1 MPLNIF
7 IEGPNGSGKSMLT
20 DYVKNLLKYDQVNL
34 GHRDGDQFVRYLSEY
49 GRQRTVFCRA
59 HWSEAVYSDLFGRI
73 NPFTSDEIVCLNK
86 AASLRG
92 VVVLCLP
99 DSADVLRQRYQE
111 RQKLEGM
118 AQVTVEKYEQL
129 GREWELWEQWLA
141 KRYDGNGKTGHSHAD
156 VIYRSRDHADLLK
169 TAEQI
174 ARNAGVDLV
183 RR

>member
-1 MPLNIF
+1 
-7 IEGPNGSGKSMLT
+7 
-20 DYVKNLLKYDQVNL
+20 
-34 GHRDGDQFVRYLSEY
+34 
-49 GRQRTVFCRA
+49 
-59 HWSEAVYSDLFGRI
+59 
-73 NPFTSDEIVCLNK
+73 
-86 AASLRG
+86 
-92 VVVLCLP
+92 
-99 DSADVLRQRYQE
+99 
-111 RQKLEGM
+111 M

-129 GREWELWEQWLA
+129 GRVWELWEQWLA